1 MTVREVRHLPDSVL
15 RGKAKRVSTI
25 DKSILKLI
33 DDMIATMQE
42 TNGVGLAAPQIGV
55 PLRVVVLE
63 MPEEEPLA
71 IINPEIVK
79 RSGEREVVEGCL
91 SAPGY
96 QGVIKRSTSIT
107 VKGLNRKGGKI
118 RIKATDL
125 MAQALEHELDH
136 LNGVLYIDHIES
148 DDMLYKIEPE
158 TGDREERSQI
168 ENGVNQ
174 SDKRPD
180 SM

>member
-1 MTVREVRHLPDSVL
+1 MTVRKLHHLPDAVL
-15 RGKAKRVSTI
+15 RKKAKRVPTI
-25 DKSILKLI
+25 DKSIHKLI
-33 DDMIATMQE
+33 DDMVATMQQ

-55 PLRVVVLE
+55 SLRVVVLK

-91 SAPGY
+91 SALGY
-96 QGVIKRSTSIT
+96 QGLVKRSTSVI
-107 VKGLNRKGGKI
+107 VKGLNREGEKI

-136 LNGVLYIDHIES
+136 LNGVLYIDHVES
-148 DDMLYKIEPE
+148 ADKLYKIEPE
-158 TGDREERSQI
+158 TSPSWKGEGRSKI
-168 ENGVNQ
+168 ANGPNQ
-174 SDKRPD
+174 S
-180 SM
+180 S

>member
-1 MTVREVRHLPDSVL
+1 MTIKEVRHLPDTVL
-15 RGKAKRVSTI
+15 REKAKKVSTI

-33 DDMIATMQE
+33 DDMIATMQQ

-55 PLRVVVLE
+55 PLRVVVLN

-96 QGVIKRSTSIT
+96 QGVLKRSTSVT
-107 VKGLNRKGGKI
+107 VKGLSRKGSKI

-125 MAQALEHELDH
+125 MAQTLEHELDH
-136 LNGVLYIDHIES
+136 LNGVLYIDYIES

-158 TGDREERSQI
+158 TGDSPEKNQI
-168 ENGVNQ
+168 ANGVNQ
-174 SDKRPD
+174 SDKKPD